1 MWESVS
7 DSQLR
12 QFLMK
17 ELEDFNS
24 RPETSEKKKKAALI
38 VGKQPDSDVYVLSES
53 VQVIHY
59 VSILIQLL

>member
-24 RPETSEKKKKAALI
+24 RPETSEKKKAALI